1 MALQKLREY
10 FNETNR
16 ENFIEMLKNRVLVTE
31 KIAASSFLVKRNMNG
46 FEFYKS
52 STSDKLNFVDRTIL
66 SLYEMAINHLQSLP
80 NDVKSQFPLD
90 WKFGFEYLP
99 ETKSSNI
106 DYATTPT
113 NGLILTHIQH
123 LSDGGKV
130 RKTINDPLIL
140 NKWAKLLEVQ
150 SPSVVFDDYL
160 SQQQR
165 EELIELLSMSDRE
178 FSDSFDY
185 TIETEDKTSFTSKI
199 FKMFNPS
206 IYSTALNPDLE
217 SEIDGLI
224 VNFIDGKTMK
234 SFKLEDFSR
243 AAADKRDTRSSSHTY
258 QIAVTDFLEYATRQN
273 LEDINIEEEH
283 ADHRYL
289 ELMSVLFNGYVDK
302 NSSKYIGVNFE
313 SAEFSEAQSFRL
325 NTKYIKNEKTLKFV
339 NNEVLAELFKMVLS
353 SFRKKRT
360 KESDLIDK
368 DTMARMNELIDSIQE
383 KIFVENTDEN
393 AVYDYSR
400 FMLHNKIKSSV
411 NLNEALK
418 VNHTEQ
424 GKTPVNM
431 FVGRFQPFTLG
442 HAKVLET
449 IHRENGFPVVVF
461 LVKSKVKKGEEF
473 SKPYDEKTQ
482 VDMFNQ
488 VKKQYPFLKEIYVV
502 PNAAIDTL
510 YNEMRPK
517 YEPVLW
523 GTGTDRMKGY
533 GYMVNNDSYRDQLNA
548 RADFG
553 LFEIP
558 RTDDNISATK
568 VRNAMMDGNEKDF
581 QAMTPKAIHG
591 MYKELKSKLE
601 DAVGVVPENL
611 ENSEEIMTFEQ
622 FINKSKYIIL

>member
-1 MALQKLREY
+1 MALQKLREH

-16 ENFIEMLKNRVLVTE
+16 ETFIEMLKSRVLVTE
-31 KIAASSFLVKRNMNG
+31 KIAAPSFLFRRNTDG
-46 FEFYKS
+46 FEFFKS
-52 STSDKLNFVDRTIL
+52 STSDKLNLIDRTII

-99 ETKSSNI
+99 ETKASNI
-106 DYATTPT
+106 NYATTPT
-113 NGLILTHIQH
+113 NSLILTHIQQ
-123 LSDGGKV
+123 LSEGGKV
-130 RKTINDPLIL
+130 RKTINDPMIL
-140 NKWAKLLEVQ
+140 NKWAKIMDVQ
-150 SPSVVFDDYL
+150 SPSVVFDGYL

-165 EELIELLSMSDRE
+165 EELLDLLSMSDRE

-185 TIETEDKTSFTSKI
+185 LIETEDKTSFTSKI

-206 IYSTALNPDLE
+206 AYSTALNSDLE
-217 SEIDGLI
+217 HEIDGLVI
-224 VNFIDGKTMK
+224 NFIEGKTMK
-234 SFKLEDFSR
+234 SFKLEDFLR
-243 AAADKRDTRSSSHTY
+243 ASTEKRDIRASSHTY
-258 QIAVTDFLEYATRQN
+258 QIAVTDFLEYVTQQDLN
-273 LEDINIEEEH
+273 DIKLDEEN
-283 ADHRYL
+283 ANNRYL
-289 ELMSVLFNGYVDK
+289 EIMSVLFNGYVDK

-325 NTKYIKNEKTLKFV
+325 NTNYIKNEKTLKFV
-339 NNEVLAELFKMVLS
+339 NNDILAELFKMILS
-353 SFRKKRT
+353 SFRKKRI

-368 DTMARMNELIDSIQE
+368 DTMTRMNEIIDAINE

-393 AVYDYSR
+393 AIYDYTN

-411 NLNEALK
+411 NLNEALTVK
-418 VNHTEQ
+418 HMEQ

-449 IHRENGFPVVVF
+449 IHKENGFPVVVF

-601 DAVGVVPENL
+601 DAVGVVPEEV
-611 ENSEEIMTFEQ
+611 ENSDEIMTFEQ